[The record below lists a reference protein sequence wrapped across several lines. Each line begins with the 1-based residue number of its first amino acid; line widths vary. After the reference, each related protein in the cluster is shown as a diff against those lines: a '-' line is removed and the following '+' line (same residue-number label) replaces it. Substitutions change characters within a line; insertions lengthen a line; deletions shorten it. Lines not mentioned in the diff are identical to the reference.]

1 MIPNV
6 TTGKIQETST
16 IYEDM
21 VTCSS
26 IGLRKIFKWATG
38 AVLTHEAKD
47 DYNLVQTST
56 AIINNP

>member
-38 AVLTHEAKD
+38 ESKD

-56 AIINNP
+56 AIISNP